1 MAYIQTSG
9 PTALAN
15 RDKELIGHGIE
26 HHKDGFGCPI
36 GYLKG
41 RNLPIEDMTPRDLD
55 AYGIYEGKIA
65 TLEFESGVVV
75 EGRVVTGTRDLQ
87 GKIILITFDDC
98 SVTYK
103 DRVLFKPEWG
113 AYDMA
118 IGKEVISAFA
128 GPADVNSFEEIG
140 QVSDI
145 VMQKIYYSDSEKKLF
160 NMYSVVREIRE
171 SEVYDKDKLK
181 RIFEELISI
190 YPNEWLLPLELYEL
204 AYIKN
209 LDIQDKIYNY
219 LVEKKGNPSLEKL
232 IENGLNLIQQKE
244 LQNL

>member
-1 MAYIQTSG
+1 
-9 PTALAN
+9 
-15 RDKELIGHGIE
+15 
-26 HHKDGFGCPI
+26 
-36 GYLKG
+36 
-41 RNLPIEDMTPRDLD
+41 MTPRDLD

-98 SVTYK
+98 LVTYQ

-113 AYDMA
+113 VYDMA

-140 QVSDI
+140 QVSNTI
-145 VMQKIYYSDSEKKLF
+145 MQKIHYSNSDKKLF
-160 NMYSVVREIRE
+160 GMYSKVQEMRE
-171 SEVYDKDKLK
+171 SDVCNTDQLK
-181 RIFEELISI
+181 SIFEALTSNF
-190 YPNEWLLPLELYEL
+190 PNDWLLTLELYEL

-209 LDIQDKIYNY
+209 LDIQDKIYFY
-219 LVEKKGNPSLEKL
+219 LIEKKRNPSLEKL
-232 IENGLNLIQQKE
+232 IENGLNLIQKKE

>member
-1 MAYIQTSG
+1 MALRVGELNGVEKLIDSGNLGTIELSTGIQISGLFEGFIKDDRGELAYIQTSG
-9 PTALAN
+9 PTALSN

-140 QVSDI
+140 QVSNI

-171 SEVYDKDKLK
+171 S
-181 RIFEELISI
+181 SI
-190 YPNEWLLPLELYEL
+190 
-204 AYIKN
+204 
-209 LDIQDKIYNY
+209 
-219 LVEKKGNPSLEKL
+219 
-232 IENGLNLIQQKE
+232 
-244 LQNL
+244 